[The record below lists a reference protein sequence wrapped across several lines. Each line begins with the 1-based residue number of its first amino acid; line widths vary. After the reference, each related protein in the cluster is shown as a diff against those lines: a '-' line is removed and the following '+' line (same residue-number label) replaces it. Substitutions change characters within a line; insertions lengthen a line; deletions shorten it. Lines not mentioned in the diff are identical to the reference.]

1 MEAIREYLNN
11 LFMSLPETPEVLRAK
26 AELLE
31 MMEDKF
37 DELVNEGKTEK
48 EAIGTVISEFGNLE
62 ELAQELGIDGYMKRM
77 PGGEK
82 AGTTDAAGNAEAD
95 RAAKTGNQTGA
106 ENQAGTNRAAGT
118 ENETQPNRTAG
129 AEKKRAVYCWS
140 FDEARDYISYAWKH
154 GTYIAVA
161 VMLCIWA
168 PFMDSVI
175 SSMSEAGYMS
185 ALLSEMI
192 GTSALFLLVAA
203 AVGLFCAASGIK
215 KGYGKLS
222 RYCVLLDE
230 KAGRY
235 VGQKQQKDAQT
246 RLTMRV
252 AGIVC
257 CVLSVVPSSV
267 SYFRNPFLQEI
278 MDSSVLFIVG
288 AGVLLLVLSASV
300 GNRYAELEK
309 AVKNA
314 GKMEGTTFEGAQW
327 HASPKKGMSAAAV
340 LILVFG
346 GMLVIGGGNLVGRL
360 IYGMADD
367 DKFEEV
373 SDLNEYDWETVNKI
387 SMDLDC
393 KDLHVVNAQPDN
405 TDKIQIEYNGGSRY
419 RPEIVL
425 SGGELKIR
433 EKRRGFHWISFD
445 IGWFTRPDERKGTL
459 TVSLPVVSD
468 AKERDLEIDM
478 DAGNVICQ
486 DISVK
491 NLGIEVDAG
500 NAQLEQCKVAARAV
514 VEVDAGNVEIQ
525 DSQINVLK
533 GDVDVGNVTC
543 SLTGRPL
550 QEYAV
555 DVDVDLGAVTLNG
568 VKQGGR
574 YKQASQTAEAAGGQP
589 AKIDWEVD
597 VGDIELNVPVL

>member
-62 ELAQELGIDGYMKRM
+62 ELARELGIDGYMKRM

-82 AGTTDAAGNAEAD
+82 TGTTDAAGNTETD

-106 ENQAGTNRAAGT
+106 ENRTGTNQTAGM
-118 ENETQPNRTAG
+118 ENEAQPNRTAG
-129 AEKKRAVYCWS
+129 AEKKRAVYCWN

-192 GTSALFLLVAA
+192 GTSALFLFVAA

-257 CVLSVVPSSV
+257 CILSVVPSSV

-278 MDSSVLFIVG
+278 MDSSVLLIAGV
-288 AGVLLLVLSASV
+288 GVLLLVLSASV

-327 HASPKKGMSAAAV
+327 HTSPKKGMSAAAV

-346 GMLVIGGGNLVGRL
+346 GMLVIGGGRLVGGL
-360 IYGMADD
+360 IYMANDD
-367 DKFEEV
+367 DYEEV
-373 SDLNEYDWETVNKI
+373 SDLNEYDWEAVNSI
-387 SMDLDC
+387 TLDLDC
-393 KDLHVVNAQPDN
+393 KDLHVVNALPDN
-405 TDKIQIEYNGGSRY
+405 TDKIQVEYGGDSRY

-468 AKERDLEIDM
+468 AKERELQIDM
-478 DAGNVICQ
+478 DAGNVECRGLSIKTLTM
-486 DISVK
+486 D
-491 NLGIEVDAG
+491 VDAG
-500 NAQLEQCKVAARAV
+500 NVQMEQCRVAGRAV

-525 DSQINVLK
+525 ESQIHVLK

-543 SLTGRPL
+543 SLAGRPL

-568 VKQGGR
+568 EKKGGR
-574 YKQASQTAEAAGGQP
+574 YKQASQAAEAAGGQP

-597 VGDIELNVPVL
+597 VGDIELNVPVS

>member
-1 MEAIREYLNN
+1 MMEAIREYLNN

-62 ELAQELGIDGYMKRM
+62 EIARELGIDGYMKKTAGEGKQGAADA
-77 PGGEK
+77 PGSTE
-82 AGTTDAAGNAEAD
+82 AGRE
-95 RAAKTGNQTGA
+95 Q
-106 ENQAGTNRAAGT
+106 QT
-118 ENETQPNRTAG
+118 ENGKGTDRVSGT
-129 AEKKRAVYCWS
+129 EKKRAVYCWS

-154 GTYIAVA
+154 GMYIAVG
-161 VMLCIWA
+161 VLLCIWS
-168 PFMDSVI
+168 PFMDSII
-175 SSMSEAGYMS
+175 SSMAEAGYIS
-185 ALLSEMI
+185 ALLAEVM
-192 GTSALFLLVAA
+192 GTCALFLFVAA

-252 AGIVC
+252 AGVVC
-257 CVLSVVPSSV
+257 CILSVVPSSV

-278 MDSSVLFIVG
+278 MDSSVLLIAGV
-288 AGVLLLVLSASV
+288 GVLLLVLSASV

-327 HASPKKGMSAAAV
+327 HVSPKKGMSAAVV

-346 GMLVIGGGNLVGRL
+346 GMLVIGGANLVGGL
-360 IYGMADD
+360 IYMADG
-367 DKFEEV
+367 DKYEEV
-373 SDLNEYDWETVNKI
+373 SDLNEYDWEAVNRI
-387 SMDLDC
+387 SLDLDY

-405 TDKIQIEYNGGSRY
+405 TDKIQIEYSGNSRY

-433 EKRRGFHWISFD
+433 EKRKGFHWISFD
-445 IGWFTRPDERKGTL
+445 IIGWFKRPGERKSTL
-459 TVSLPVVSD
+459 VVSLPLVSD
-468 AKERDLEIDM
+468 AKDRDLQIEVDAGNVECRGLSVKNLNVDM
-478 DAGNVICQ
+478 DAGNV
-486 DISVK
+486 
-491 NLGIEVDAG
+491 L
-500 NAQLEQCKVAARAV
+500 LEQCRAAGRAV
-514 VEVDAGNVEIQ
+514 VEVDAGNVDIQ
-525 DSQINVLK
+525 ESQINVLK
-533 GDVDVGNVTC
+533 GDVDAGNVVC

-550 QEYAV
+550 QEYEV

-568 VKQGGR
+568 EKKGGR
-574 YKQASQTAEAAGGQP
+574 YKQASQTQTTESQP
-589 AKIDWEVD
+589 ARLDWEVD
-597 VGDIELNVPVL
+597 VGDIEITVPVS

>member
-62 ELAQELGIDGYMKRM
+62 ELAQELGIDSYMKRM
-77 PGGEK
+77 PDGEK
-82 AGTTDAAGNAEAD
+82 TGTTDASDHTGTENET
-95 RAAKTGNQTGA
+95 KT
-106 ENQAGTNRAAGT
+106 ENAAGT
-118 ENETQPNRTAG
+118 ENETGTNRAAG
-129 AEKKRAVYCWS
+129 AEKKRAVYCWN

-154 GTYIAVA
+154 GMYIAVG

-175 SSMSEAGYMS
+175 SSMAQAGYMS
-185 ALLSEMI
+185 ALLSEML
-192 GTSALFLLVAA
+192 GTGALFLFVAV

-235 VGQKQQKDAQT
+235 IGQKQQKDAQT

-252 AGIVC
+252 VGIVC
-257 CVLSVVPSSV
+257 CIVSVVPSSV

-278 MDSSVLFIVG
+278 MDSSVLFIAGV
-288 AGVLLLVLSASV
+288 GVLLLVLSASV
-300 GNRYAELEK
+300 GNRYAELDK
-309 AVKNA
+309 AMKNA
-314 GKMEGTTFEGAQW
+314 GKMEGTTFEGAEW
-327 HASPKKGMSAAAV
+327 HASPKKGMPTSVV

-346 GMLVIGGGNLVGRL
+346 GILVIGGVNLVGGL
-360 IYGMADD
+360 IYMAKDD
-367 DKFEEV
+367 SYEEV
-373 SDLNEYDWETVNKI
+373 SNVKEIDWADVNKI
-387 SMDLDC
+387 SLDLDC
-393 KDLHVVNAQPDN
+393 KDVSVVRDQTPGNADQI
-405 TDKIQIEYNGGSRY
+405 KIEYSGNSRY
-419 RPEIVL
+419 QPEVVS

-433 EKRRGFHWISFD
+433 EKRDGFHWISFD
-445 IGWFTRPDERKGTL
+445 IGWFTRPDERRGTL
-459 TVSLPVVSD
+459 TVSLPAVSE
-468 AKERDLEIDM
+468 AKERDLEIDA
-478 DAGNVICQ
+478 DAGNITCSG
-486 DISVK
+486 ISVK
-491 NLGIEVDAG
+491 NLDIDLDAG
-500 NAQLEQCKVAARAV
+500 DAQFEQCEVVGRAV
-514 VEVDAGNVEIQ
+514 VQVDVGDVKIQ
-525 DSQINVLK
+525 ESQIAVLK
-533 GDVDVGNVTC
+533 GDVNVGDVIC

-568 VKQGGR
+568 EKKGGR
-574 YKQASQTAEAAGGQP
+574 YKQASQMGEAADGQP

-597 VGDIELNVPVL
+597 VGNIDLTVPVS